1 MKPTYLITGATGIL
15 GSQIV
20 QYLLKDLPASQVAV
34 LVRDPEKATELKNL
48 GVEIRKG
55 DYHQADSLPAALEGI
70 EKLLLISSSDFN
82 DRFGQHKNVI
92 DAAVNACVSHVF
104 YTGVTLRNPGESTIR
119 PLLYSHFETEDYIK
133 STGLAYTFLRNGLY
147 QEVIPMFTGEAVLQ
161 TGVFFPSG
169 DGKVAFASRNDLAE
183 VTATLLTADD
193 TAGRAYALT
202 GKNAYSFGEVA
213 QMLTKLSGKDVPFVS
228 PSSEVYE
235 NTLRSFSLPEGI
247 ITMSTL
253 FASSIQNGDF
263 EEENTTL
270 EELLGRPEKSM
281 ENFLRETYSL

>member
-20 QYLLKDLPASQVAV
+20 KHLLKNLSASQVAV

-55 DYHQADSLPAALEGI
+55 DYHKADSLPAALEGI

-92 DAAVNACVSHVF
+92 DAAVKAGVTHIF
-104 YTGVTLRNPGESTIR
+104 YTGATLRNPEESTIKT
-119 PLLYSHFETEDYIK
+119 LLYSHFETEDYIK

-147 QEVIPMFTGEAVLQ
+147 QEVIPMFAGEAVLQ

-169 DGKVAFASRNDLAE
+169 DGKVAFASRSDLAE
-183 VTATLLTADD
+183 ATATLLTAPD
-193 TAGRAYALT
+193 TAGKVFALT
-202 GKNAYSFGEVA
+202 GKQAYSFSEIA
-213 QMLTKLSGKDVPFVS
+213 QLLSKLSGKDVPFVS
-228 PSSEVYE
+228 PSSEEYE
-235 NTLRSFSLPEGI
+235 NTLRSFSLPEDI

-253 FASSIQNGDF
+253 FASSIRNGDF

-270 EELLGRPEKSM
+270 EELLGRPEKSI

>member
-20 QYLLKDLPASQVAV
+20 KHLLKNLSASQVAV

-55 DYHQADSLPAALEGI
+55 DYHKADSLPAALEGI

-92 DAAVNACVSHVF
+92 DAAVKAGVTHIF
-104 YTGVTLRNPGESTIR
+104 YTGATLRNPEESTIK

-147 QEVIPMFTGEAVLQ
+147 QEVIPMFAGEAVLQ
-161 TGVFFPSG
+161 TGVFFPSS
-169 DGKVAFASRNDLAE
+169 DGKVAFASRSDLAE
-183 VTATLLTADD
+183 ATATLLTAPD
-193 TAGRAYALT
+193 TAGKVFALT
-202 GKNAYSFGEVA
+202 GKQAYSFSEIA
-213 QMLTKLSGKDVPFVS
+213 QLLSKLSGKDVPFVS
-228 PSSEVYE
+228 PSSEEYE
-235 NTLRSFSLPEGI
+235 NTLRSFSLPEDI

-253 FASSIQNGDF
+253 FASSIRNGDF

-270 EELLGRPEKSM
+270 EELLGRPEKSI

>member
-20 QYLLKDLPASQVAV
+20 QYLLKTLPASQVAV
-34 LVRDPEKATELKNL
+34 LVRNPEKATELKNL

-92 DAAVNACVSHVF
+92 DAAVNAGVSHIF
-104 YTGVTLRNPGESTIR
+104 YTSVTLRNPGESTIR

-161 TGVFFPSG
+161 TGIFFPSG
-169 DGKVAFASRNDLAE
+169 EGKVAFASRSDLAE
-183 VTATLLTADD
+183 ATATLLTAPD
-193 TAGRAYALT
+193 TAGKVFALT
-202 GKNAYSFGEVA
+202 GKQAYSFGEVA
-213 QMLTKLSGKDVPFVS
+213 QLLIKLSGKDVPFVS
-228 PSSEVYE
+228 PSSELYE
-235 NTLRSFSLPEGI
+235 NTLRSFSIPEGI

>member
-20 QYLLKDLPASQVAV
+20 QYLLKDLPASKVAV

-55 DYHQADSLPAALEGI
+55 DYHHADSLPAALEGI

-92 DAAVNACVSHVF
+92 DAAVNAGVSHIF
-104 YTGVTLRNPGESTIR
+104 YTGVTLRNPEESTIR

-161 TGVFFPSG
+161 TGVFFASG
-169 DGKVAFASRNDLAE
+169 DGKVAFASRSDLAE
-183 VTATLLTADD
+183 ATATLLTAPD
-193 TAGRAYALT
+193 TAGKVFALT
-202 GKNAYSFGEVA
+202 GKQAYSFSEVA

-281 ENFLRETYSL
+281 ENFLRENYSL